1 MELGATMELLGE
13 RGESTLGKKT
23 PLYSGGNK
31 PTVTPLLP
39 RRERYYSCA
48 SGTTA
53 CHYKRYY
60 RSSSR
65 YYRLAHSGTTAEGG
79 RYYRTGAVLRPPTAA
94 ASTVKPDTK
103 KEPSNRGGTSTRPPR
118 YYGLGSLAVL
128 LLWSGTTAP
137 RAVLPL
143 VAPKRYYRSVPRYHR
158 WDQR

>member
-13 RGESTLGKKT
+13 EVSQLWGRRPIYIVGGTNQPLPPFCPEESGSTAVPAVL
-23 PLYSGGNK
+23 PLA
-31 PTVTPLLP
+31 TI
-39 RRERYYSCA
+39 

-53 CHYKRYY
+53 TQR
-60 RSSSR
+60 
-65 YYRLAHSGTTAEGG
+65 GTTAEGG

-118 YYGLGSLAVL
+118 YYGLGPLAVL

-143 VAPKRYYRSVPRYHR
+143 VAPKRYYRSVPRYYR
-158 WDQR
+158 WDQS